1 MINLRQNE
9 AFQQISPEKQ
19 EMIERL
25 AANLEGKQLSQAMPI
40 LTDWKRQMQEKNLTL
55 TPAED
60 KIITD
65 ILFGQL
71 TPSQKKQFDM
81 LTRLMK
87 TKKF

>member
-25 AANLEGKQLSQAMPI
+25 AASLEGKQLSQAMPI

-71 TPSQKKQFDM
+71 TPSQKKQFEM

-87 TKKF
+87 TRKF

>member
-25 AANLEGKQLSQAMPI
+25 ASSLEGRQLSQAMPI

-55 TPAED
+55 TPEED

-87 TKKF
+87 NKKF